1 MRKWVNEMRL
11 EEKEGWKNG
20 RMENGRGDFTYYAL
34 LITLLVCWLAGPVW
48 AQGLSAGNQPAV
60 LREIGIDQRPDRQV
74 PLDLVFRDETGKSV
88 RLGDYFGE
96 KPVLLSLVYYECPML
111 CTLVLNGLLR
121 SLRALAFDVGKQFNV
136 VTVSVDPGETPSLAA
151 AKKAEYIQKYSRE
164 GAEKGWHF
172 LTGEEDSIQALA
184 DAVGFRYV
192 YQPDRDEYAHAS
204 GIMIL
209 TPQGKLARYFYG
221 IEYSTRDVRLALV
234 EASANKIGSPVD
246 QLLLYCYHYDPVTG
260 KYGLLIMN
268 TIRLA
273 GLATVLALGV
283 FMFVM
288 FRRDRLQNS
297 TIERTQPLG

>member
-1 MRKWVNEMRL
+1 
-11 EEKEGWKNG
+11 
-20 RMENGRGDFTYYAL
+20 
-34 LITLLVCWLAGPVW
+34 LLVCWLAVPVW
-48 AQGLSAGNQPAV
+48 AQELSAGNQPAV
-60 LREIGIDQRPDRQV
+60 LREIGIDQRLDRQV

-88 RLGDYFGE
+88 HLGDYFGE

-288 FRRDRLQNS
+288 FRRDRLQKS
-297 TIERTQPLG
+297 TIDRSQPLG